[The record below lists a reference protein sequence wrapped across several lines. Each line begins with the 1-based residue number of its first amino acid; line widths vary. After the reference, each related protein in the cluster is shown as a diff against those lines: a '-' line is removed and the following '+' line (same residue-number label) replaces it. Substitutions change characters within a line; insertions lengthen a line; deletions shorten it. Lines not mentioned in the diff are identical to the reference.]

1 MKKIFLFLIMLTVL
15 VSLAIWQVIRS
26 NYKVSLINQIQ
37 SNKNLEAIHFDNAL
51 QLEDSKYRK
60 IKLSGKLIKDKTIF
74 YYRLKNNVPGFEVIT
89 PVSFDNNI
97 ILLSRG
103 WLKEKEELRNFEN
116 TITIEGYLIDL
127 YKQNIVS
134 PNNRWDKK
142 EVFSLNI
149 EDIQN
154 NIGIKP
160 LPYILILNSPDE
172 LKIGDQDLGF
182 DIFNLQ
188 NKHLGYAI
196 TWGGLAIILIV
207 IFIID
212 LKKQRVK

>member
-1 MKKIFLFLIMLTVL
+1 MLTVL